1 MVLINCPVKTANI
14 KRAICSIFFAVELQ
28 SNSFQQHWSYQRT
41 IYMNDSSIFITHR
54 LKNLTN
60 FVMIISDINVMN
72 AFYQKML
79 SDAALLTRLKAMYFV
94 YVWVKNQSA
103 ASYSVSN
110 TIKNTPM
117 NLFELAINVIFPPE
131 LSYKNLY
138 QILIY

>member
-1 MVLINCPVKTANI
+1 
-14 KRAICSIFFAVELQ
+14 
-28 SNSFQQHWSYQRT
+28 
-41 IYMNDSSIFITHR
+41 
-54 LKNLTN
+54 
-60 FVMIISDINVMN
+60 MN

-138 QILIY
+138 QILIN